1 MMPSANTVA
10 RESPPPRAS
19 YSPKNPAAAEFRM
32 KSASAVTFTPGAAM
46 WAPIR

>member
-1 MMPSANTVA
+1 MIPSAKIVA
-10 RESPPPRAS
+10 RERPPPRAS

-32 KSASAVTFTPGAAM
+32 KSASAVTLTPGEAM